1 MTSSSPK
8 KASFVTLQRLLV
20 KDFAM
25 YVILTNKPGFY
36 RTELCD
42 GLESIE
48 QYDYLFCGRQRAR
61 YVIALLTKPLKV
73 KIVDEAGP
81 EIVNFVS
88 SKFLE
93 KFETLELARAQLE
106 HLASFG
112 SVNIELRKVNL

>member
-1 MTSSSPK
+1 M
-8 KASFVTLQRLLV
+8 TLQHLPA

-48 QYDYLFCGRQRAR
+48 FYDYLFCGRKRAH
-61 YVIALLTKPLKV
+61 YVIALLVKPLRV
-73 KIVDEAGP
+73 KIVDETGP
-81 EIVNFVS
+81 EIVNFVP

-93 KFETLELARAQLE
+93 KFETLELARAQLQA
-106 HLASFG
+106 LANFG
-112 SVNIELRKVNL
+112 SMDIELRQVSQ